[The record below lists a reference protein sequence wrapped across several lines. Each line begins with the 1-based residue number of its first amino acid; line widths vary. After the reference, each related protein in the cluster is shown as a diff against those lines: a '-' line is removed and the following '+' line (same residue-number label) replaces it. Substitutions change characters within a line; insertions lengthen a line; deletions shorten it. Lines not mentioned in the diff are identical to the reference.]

1 MSYSSLVASWRGGS
15 TGFFKFLDDV
25 KPVVRAAEGGF
36 IPFAPGPR
44 ERLEITRALDEGD
57 HSTVVFCWPRR
68 HGKTVSSVMILL
80 WRFVTRPT
88 ENIAV
93 VANSQRQIV
102 DTGFRTLT
110 EALEHTP
117 FLKRLVDGGTIIVGA
132 DSIRLPAT
140 ASAIQAF
147 SANPSA
153 LWGKKLTAAQISE
166 LHAAATDGVLDAL
179 RGSLID
185 SAGSLLLIDSTVGP
199 LSSPLFGLYQ
209 AAQRGDDPALFFSH
223 IQYDDLDH
231 ACRECPPWIDEA
243 RLRSLARTMIPRTFG
258 AYHLNRWQDGASL
271 LLSAETL
278 ERCIDGEYLANGA
291 APELIAAGARFVVGA
306 GLDRAYGGSSHGDAT
321 ITTAVLKMVGDD
333 DDEHYY
339 VLASDAVPFSRLS
352 GIKGNLTRYH
362 RQLGMTRLGLES
374 YGAQDVRDWSMGEPF
389 ADGTELIHPS
399 RKTQFH
405 AFTALHTIA
414 AEGRLHIDPS
424 MKRLVAELKTFE
436 VVDDGREGVGN
447 EALPKF
453 GHARGCH
460 DDAVYS
466 LAWAVHSLRDVTLNP
481 YELYGVACN
490 GAPVVRPACALNGG
504 SEVPLCASSCR
515 SMGQARKMF
524 GSYRERHPHS
534 TLELAAFA
542 RQKVKNVGSHVF
554 PR

>member
-1 MSYSSLVASWRGGS
+1 MSVAPLIASWRAGS
-15 TGFFKFLDDV
+15 AGFFKFLDDV
-25 KPVVRAAEGGF
+25 KPVVRASEGGF

-44 ERLEITRALDEGD
+44 ERAEIARALDGD
-57 HSTVVFCWPRR
+57 HSMVVFCWPRR

-80 WRFVTRPT
+80 WRFLTRRT

-102 DTGFRTLT
+102 DTGFRTLV

-117 FLKRLVDGGTIIVGA
+117 FLKRLIGAGTVIVGA
-132 DSIRLPAT
+132 DSIKFPAT

-166 LHAAATDGVLDAL
+166 LHAASTDGVLDAL

-209 AAQRGDDPALFFSH
+209 AAQRGDDPGLFFSH
-223 IQYDDLDH
+223 IQYGDLED
-231 ACRECPPWIDEA
+231 ACRNRPPWIDEG

-258 AYHLNRWQDGASL
+258 AYHLNRWQDGACL
-271 LLSAETL
+271 LLSSDTL
-278 ERCIDGEYLANGA
+278 EQCIDPDYLRGSPDPKA
-291 APELIAAGARFVVGA
+291 IAGGSRFVVGA
-306 GLDRAYGGSSHGDAT
+306 GLDRAYGGSSHGDST
-321 ITTAVLKMVGDD
+321 VTTAVLKMVGED
-333 DDEHYY
+333 DDEHFF
-339 VLASDAVPFSRLS
+339 VLASEAVPYSRLS
-352 GIKGNLTRYH
+352 GIKTNLSRYH
-362 RQLGMTRLGLES
+362 RQFGMTRLGLES
-374 YGAQDVRDWSMGEPF
+374 YAAQDVRDWSMGEPF

-414 AEGRLHIDPS
+414 AEGRLHIDPGLS
-424 MKRLVAELKTFE
+424 RLITELKTFE

-453 GHARGCH
+453 GHAKSCH

-466 LAWAVHSLRDVTLNP
+466 LAWAIHSLRDVTLNP
-481 YELYGVACN
+481 YELHGVACN
-490 GAPVVRPACALNGG
+490 APVAVRPACALNGG
-504 SEVPLCASSCR
+504 QTVPLCASSCR
-515 SMGQARKMF
+515 SMGQAKSMF
-524 GSYRERHPHS
+524 ENYRQRHAHS
-534 TLELAAFA
+534 TLELADFTK
-542 RQKVKNVGSHVF
+542 QKVRNVGSHVL